1 MLLSF
6 QDHGF
11 PSQHMHLFNIP
22 YESHF
27 TRNPPHLSKLRPTL
41 FFFIISSL
49 KFNSLSTPPPRQI
62 KTHIIIIY
70 HASHP
75 QYKPIMRSNI
85 LVQAHSPPRP
95 RAPLSSKALVKVW
108 SSPKPNLLLYLFC
121 EFLNITFLA
130 YGYTMDLCSF
140 QDFTTLL
147 WGERNLRGG

>member
-1 MLLSF
+1 MLGPWISF
-6 QDHGF
+6 TTHALIQYSLRIPFHTQPASPKQIKTHIIF
-11 PSQHMHLFNIP
+11 FYHQQFKIQFTHNPS
-22 YESHF
+22 
-27 TRNPPHLSKLRPTL
+27 
-41 FFFIISSL
+41 
-49 KFNSLSTPPPRQI
+49 PRQI

-140 QDFTTLL
+140 QDFTRLL